1 MLYKTS
7 DYVILPLY
15 SKKLNFYNH
24 YYMSLKNIFLLF
36 IFLLFISCS
45 KVVYVEDISGTR
57 MQKINTSNEK
67 DKHLILDVR
76 PYHSYKEGH
85 LEYAIN
91 IPKSDLERR
100 IVEIID
106 LKNLPIYVYGKNADS
121 SFPATEILVKH
132 GFENIYNAEG
142 IDEYNYE
149 LFYFDTIRVRDVRN
163 SVNSDSFFLIDYR
176 TKTSYN
182 AEHFKNAINIPIGE
196 IPNNVNILPKDKNR
210 PIVIYCN
217 TGITSTWGAKE
228 LVELGYKNVSSVL
241 EGAISE
247 NFVAEMDKENYLD
260 E

>member
-1 MLYKTS
+1 MLYKAGA
-7 DYVILPLY
+7 YVILPLY

-45 KVVYVEDISGTR
+45 KAVYVEDISGTR

-149 LFYFDTIRVRDVRN
+149 LVYFDTIRVRDVRN

>member
-1 MLYKTS
+1 
-7 DYVILPLY
+7 
-15 SKKLNFYNH
+15 
-24 YYMSLKNIFLLF
+24 MSIKNIFLLF
-36 IFLLFISCS
+36 MFLFLISCS

-57 MQKINTSNEK
+57 MVKVNTSKEK
-67 DKHLILDVR
+67 DNHLILDVR

-100 IVEIID
+100 VAEIID

-132 GFENIYNAEG
+132 GFETIYNAEG
-142 IDEYNYE
+142 IDEYEYN
-149 LFYFDTIRVRDVRN
+149 LVNFDTIRVYSVRH
-163 SVNSDSFFLIDYR
+163 SVNTDSFFLIDYR

-196 IPNNVNILPKDKNR
+196 IPNNIASLPKDKNT

-247 NFVAEMDKENYLD
+247 NFVAEMDKENYA
-260 E
+260 EER